1 MRSRGRWGF
10 RPPLPRLGASKSLTQ
25 TVVRRADLLQDL
37 QQVINLCRRVAG
49 RHAQAD
55 ATGAGGGRPGAGGA
69 AGDAGGPPGGGGG
82 GGGPARPPGGGEEG
96 GGRGPAV

>member
-37 QQVINLCRRVAG
+37 QQVINLGRRVAG

-55 ATGAGGGRPGAGGA
+55 ATRAS
-69 AGDAGGPPGGGGG
+69 GDRRRADGTS
-82 GGGPARPPGGGEEG
+82 RI
-96 GGRGPAV
+96 RLRDRKSTRLNSSHSQISYAVFCLKKKKKK